1 MLKLKSLNNA
11 KGFTKEQQTQI
22 VNELLEIINNNSNIG
37 EIEKNIINL
46 FNNDFKRALKEDKEY
61 ILLNLYIKGI
71 SENEA
76 EKEITINVINSNCKF
91 TLINDIYNLI
101 DFLFNKMKASIIST
115 LSENKT
121 ITSEQIR
128 EINNGLIRLTS
139 DDFVTDGNIAI
150 KKDLV
155 LINTL
160 SAEEIKDKMN
170 RLINFDNIYKLDN
183 YKKTVS
189 KGNIIF
195 YKDKSDAIILN
206 KNYYDLIKN
215 FKLCYIA
222 DNFYKKVVALNENN
236 EVLAVLMPIIQKD
249 NFITKDINVI
259 PNETTEKTEDEKVII
274 KATEEEEK
282 TTDFIH
288 KNAVTGHIYKGNN
301 AILLDKAMKE
311 NNYTTSEWVGS
322 TQAKKLGKQ
331 IKKNAKAVEIK
342 VFYEKETNNENKDFF
357 MKVDKVYNVAELENI
372 KKIEE
377 TSSYIEMIEELRKAG

>member
-22 VNELLEIINNNSNIG
+22 VNELLEIINNNSNI
-37 EIEKNIINL
+37 EAIEKNIISL

-61 ILLNLYIKGI
+61 ILLNLYIKGK
-71 SENEA
+71 EEA
-76 EKEITINVINSNCKF
+76 EKEIAINVINSNCKF
-91 TLINDIYNLI
+91 TLTNDIYNLI
-101 DFLFNKMKASIIST
+101 DFLFNKMKANIITT

-121 ITSEQIR
+121 ITSEKIR
-128 EINNGLIRLTS
+128 VIKNQAIRITA

-160 SAEEIKDKMN
+160 SAEEIKDEIN
-170 RLINFDNIYKLDN
+170 RLINFDTIYKLDN

-206 KNYYDLIKN
+206 KKYYDLIKN
-215 FKLCYIA
+215 YKLYYIA
-222 DNFYKKVVALNENN
+222 DNFYKKIVALNENN
-236 EVLAVLMPIIQKD
+236 EFIAVLMPIMQKD
-249 NFITKDINVI
+249 NSITKDINVI

-274 KATEEEEK
+274 KATEEEK

-331 IKKNAKAVEIK
+331 IKNNAKAVEIK
-342 VFYEKETNNENKDFF
+342 VFYEKETKNENKDFF

-377 TSSYIEMIEELRKAG
+377 TSNYIEMIEELRKAG